1 MYSVCAVFIGVLI
14 GFSPLGNNRLLKLVV
29 IALTGG

>member
-1 MYSVCAVFIGVLI
+1 MYSVCAVFIGMII
-14 GFSPLGNNRLLKLVV
+14 GFSPLGNNRLLKLIV